1 MSTPLLDRVR
11 SRLIEAHADATPTR
25 VASALRAEG
34 VVLGDDAVLGLV
46 ESLRQELVGAGPL

>member
-1 MSTPLLDRVR
+1 MSAPLLDRVR
-11 SRLIEAHADATPTR
+11 TRLIEAHADATPNR

-46 ESLRQELVGAGPL
+46 ESLRQE